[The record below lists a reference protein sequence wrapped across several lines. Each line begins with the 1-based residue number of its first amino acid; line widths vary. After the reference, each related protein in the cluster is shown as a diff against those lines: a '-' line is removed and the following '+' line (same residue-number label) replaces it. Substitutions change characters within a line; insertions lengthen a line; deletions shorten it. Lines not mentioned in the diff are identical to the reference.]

1 MAEFVFTSPG
11 IKFRERD
18 LTFVTRNVGITTLGV
33 VGETTKGPAFEPVYV
48 QDQTEF
54 ANRFGPQSVKRFPS
68 NGQLQYQLPY
78 TANAY
83 LDESNQMWVTR
94 VLGLSGYDAGNAW
107 NITLSA
113 GVDPHTMGVV
123 STSSAVTKTYAGNTY
138 LGVTIYSS
146 GQTGTSFSGFTK
158 TGPTSFL
165 GTSYSFTATTV
176 NLTGGTVRQITTV
189 LSGTSYSAYEG
200 MVLAVIRS
208 RGYVQDNV
216 NLPSTTVFDCTGLT
230 ISASTNTTLIGSGDL
245 FGQFTLKATNRGLKV
260 PAVPAPNNYSGGT
273 ESYTASLNPDAS
285 SFLPNVIGNL
295 PKDKK
300 TKIWCQ
306 ATYPQLIKKLDA
318 DGTSVLITDPVLS
331 GLTKYG
337 ISGVQS
343 YAYGIHTDM
352 IRTNTTLFGDYK
364 TQFKTPETPWV
375 VSQLKGNNVARLF
388 KFISI
393 SDGDAA
399 NQEIK
404 ISIGNINPITM
415 EFDVLVRAFYDTDAA
430 PNVLETYTRC
440 TLIKGTNAY
449 IAQRIG
455 TTDGEYDLQSKYI
468 MVEMDSEE
476 HQDSFPAG
484 FEGLWFND
492 YALSATTTGS
502 VPTNYAGITPKVFYK
517 THYESNE
524 RVARVYLGM
533 SASGYDAPGVVGD
546 GINQNFFNFDG
557 YNNVNANPIGYT
569 KTKGF
574 HMDINAT
581 GATYMDGAELIGSFE
596 VGAGSFESI
605 ADVVDPLNPYY
616 LLASRKFTLAPAGGF
631 DGWDVNRNSRSYGDF
646 YRQGGI
652 YDGVQP
658 LVPATN
664 DFQAWET
671 AINTFSNPEQVTIN
685 VFATPGINWSDQNVL
700 VLDTINMLTTQ
711 RTDTLYV
718 IDTPDIEIPKTTG
731 SEKQDVLAAQGI
743 VDLLDTSGI
752 DSNYSCTYFPW
763 IQMRDTQNNVNVYIP
778 PTGEVVKAMA
788 YTDNT
793 AFPWFA
799 PAGLNRGVTN
809 ARKSMYKLSLE
820 ARDIL
825 YTGRINPMAD
835 FADAGTAIFGQK
847 TLQVKASALDRINV
861 RRLLLQLKV
870 LITNIAIRLVFEQ
883 NDQTTI
889 DQFLSKATPVLDTVK
904 RERGLYDFRIKMDDI
919 INTPETIDRN
929 ELFGEIFIKPTRA
942 VEYIGITFTITP
954 TGASFADVG
963 A

>member
-54 ANRFGPQSVKRFPS
+54 AQRFGPQSIKRFP

-94 VLGLSGYDAGNAW
+94 VLGLSGYDAGPAW

-113 GVDPHTMGVV
+113 GVDPDTEGVV
-123 STSSAVTKTYAGNTY
+123 STSVQTSVPYTGSSY

-158 TGPTSFL
+158 TGPTTFA
-165 GTSYSFTATTV
+165 GTSYAFTATSVT
-176 NLTGGTVRQITTV
+176 LTGGTVRQVTSV
-189 LSGTSYSAYEG
+189 LSGTSNSKYEG

-216 NLPSTTVFDCTGLT
+216 NLPPTTVFDCTSLT
-230 ISASTNTTLIGSGDL
+230 ISANTTTIGTGDM
-245 FGQFTLKATNRGLKV
+245 FGQFTLIATGT
-260 PAVPAPNNYSGGT
+260 AGT
-273 ESYTASLNPDAS
+273 ELYTVSLNPDAS
-285 SFLPNVIGNL
+285 SFVPFVLGNE

-306 ATYPQLIKKLDA
+306 ATYPNLIKKLDA
-318 DGTSVLITDPVLS
+318 EGF
-331 GLTKYG
+331 GYG
-337 ISGVQS
+337 INTVMIKANTSLF
-343 YAYGIHTDM
+343 TDY
-352 IRTNTTLFGDYK
+352 N

-375 VSQLKGNNVARLF
+375 VSQLKGNNVSRLF
-388 KFISI
+388 KFVSI

-404 ISIGNINPITM
+404 ISIANINPITM
-415 EFDVLVRAFYDTDAA
+415 EFDVLVRAFYDTDAQ
-430 PNVLETYTRC
+430 PNILETYSRC

-449 IAQRIG
+449 VAQRIG
-455 TTDGEYDLQSKYI
+455 TVDGEYDLQSKYI
-468 MVEMDSEE
+468 MIEMDSEE

-484 FEGLWFND
+484 FEGLMFNN
-492 YALSATTTGS
+492 YATTVTGS
-502 VPTNYAGITPKVFYK
+502 VVPGLTPAIFYK

-524 RVARVYLGM
+524 RVARVFLGM
-533 SASGYDAPGVVGD
+533 SNSAYDAPGVVGD

-557 YNNVNANPIGYT
+557 WKNPGDNNVSGFT

-574 HMDINAT
+574 HMDSGAT
-581 GATYMDGAELIGSFE
+581 GNYLDGTETIGEFEVGIGSFE
-596 VGAGSFESI
+596 GI

-616 LLASRKFTLAPAGGF
+616 LLVSRKFTLVPAGGF
-631 DGWDVNRNSRSYGDF
+631 DGWDVNRNARSYGDL

-671 AINTFSNPEQVTIN
+671 AINTFANPEQVTIN
-685 VFATPGINWSDQNVL
+685 LFATPGINWSDQNIL
-700 VLDTINMLTTQ
+700 VLDTINMIATQ

-718 IDTPDIEIPKTTG
+718 IDAPYLEIPKTTG
-731 SEKQDVLAAQGI
+731 SEKQDVIAANDI

-752 DSNYSCTYFPW
+752 DSNYACTYFPW
-763 IQMRDTQNNVNVYIP
+763 VQMRDTQNNVNVYIP

-809 ARKSMYKLSLE
+809 ARKSMYKLSQE

-825 YTGRINPMAD
+825 YQGRINPMAD

-847 TLQVKASALDRINV
+847 TLQVKQSALDRINV

-870 LITNIAIRLVFEQ
+870 LIANIAIRLVFEQ

-904 RERGLYDFRIKMDDI
+904 RERGLYDFRIKMDDT